1 MNDNCAFRVYFNRI
15 AHDKYTYDNYDRVA
29 TRSFDT
35 NLTKQGFERVETY
48 DRDVYGRAVRT
59 DNDIVGQGGKIDSY
73 TTYVSDIFGRTTDIK
88 TYSDDKGSFELHQ
101 TKEYNQYGD
110 ATKTTSYNAQNQVS
124 RIFNSESDEYNR
136 QAIHWTDNNYNGK
149 FDGNETKHILTRDP
163 ANGRLISR
171 IEKYANGS
179 PELNVKFYYD
189 ETDRHVATLFD
200 KNNNGTIEKGDTY
213 SVRQYFEGSR
223 SLVDY
228 FERYQGKQESNGVAF
243 GEPNME
249 EGLQLV
255 DVLKLHY
262 SYSGQ
267 SLGTLYADGERVFK
281 NWAYNGGNGA
291 PVSSSTEDYTDSKF
305 EPLLEQIGGTLRE
318 INLSNATQSTDI
330 AFDNDTLAKLSGNN
344 TTRKLIING
353 DNTDTVRLKD
363 HAEFKEIENVKEGK
377 NDYKQYTTEVDGQQ
391 YTLLIDTDINVVLA

>member
-1 MNDNCAFRVYFNRI
+1 M
-15 AHDKYTYDNYDRVA
+15 
-29 TRSFDT
+29 

-48 DRDVYGRAVRT
+48 DRDVYGRIVRT
-59 DNDIVGQGGKIDSY
+59 DNDIVGQGGDIDAY
-73 TTYVSDIFGRTTDIK
+73 TTYEYDIFGRNTDIK
-88 TYSDDKGSFELHQ
+88 AYSDDKGSFELHQ

-136 QAIHWTDNNYNGK
+136 QAIYWTDNNYNGK
-149 FDGNETKHILTRDP
+149 FDGNEIKHILTRDP
-163 ANGRLISR
+163 TNGRLISR

-179 PELNVKFYYD
+179 PELKVIFYYD
-189 ETDRHVATLFD
+189 ETDLHVATLFD

-213 SVRQYFEGSR
+213 WVRQYFEGSR

-228 FERYQGKQESNGVAF
+228 FELYNGKKESDGVRF

-249 EGLQLV
+249 DGLKLYQLH
-255 DVLKLHY
+255 KLHY
-262 SYSGQ
+262 SDSGQ
-267 SLGTLYADGERVFK
+267 SLGTIYANGESEFL

-291 PVSSSTEDYTDSKF
+291 PVRSSTEDYTDSKF

-330 AFDNDTLAKLSGNN
+330 AFDNDTLAKLSGKSS
-344 TTRKLIING
+344 TRKLLING
-353 DNTDTVRLKD
+353 DATDTVRLKD